1 MRAAHYRLPTT
12 LAASLSLALTGC
24 ATTPPWGT
32 TASGTAASSASPTG
46 ATPADATPTPAAA
59 PQQATSPPPRPADD
73 DDIDTEA
80 TIWTVLGLAKRP
92 SYRQPGPQTG
102 ATVSPILWQASLD
115 TLGFVKFA
123 SEDPL
128 GGSLVT
134 EWYSPPDK
142 PNERL
147 RITVFVL
154 DRALR
159 SDSLAVTVDRQERSA
174 TGQWTDTTIAR
185 KVEEDLETTI
195 LHRARQLRRAWA
207 PPRS

>member
-32 TASGTAASSASPTG
+32 TASGTAATGTSATG
-46 ATPADATPTPAAA
+46 TAPTPAAAA
-59 PQQATSPPPRPADD
+59 PQQAASPPPRSVED

-102 ATVSPILWQASLD
+102 VTVSPILWQASLD

-174 TGQWTDTTIAR
+174 AGQWTDTTIAR

>member
-32 TASGTAASSASPTG
+32 TASGTAATGTSATG
-46 ATPADATPTPAAA
+46 TAPTPAAAA
-59 PQQATSPPPRPADD
+59 PQQAASPPPRSVED

-102 ATVSPILWQASLD
+102 VTVSPILWLASLD

-174 TGQWTDTTIAR
+174 AGQWTDTTIAR